1 MGWRGTG
8 IFGGVRNVLLTIAV
22 HVDSFQDREK
32 ILVDLGQRTT
42 DSREFEIRRCGKGMV
57 GEMED
62 RLQYHLG
69 ACVWRGGACESTLI
83 IFGTKTDL
91 ISFRKFQVSFHIL
104 GDEQTRI
111 RWYK

>member
-1 MGWRGTG
+1 
-8 IFGGVRNVLLTIAV
+8 
-22 HVDSFQDREK
+22 
-32 ILVDLGQRTT
+32 
-42 DSREFEIRRCGKGMV
+42 
-57 GEMED
+57 MED
-62 RLQYHLG
+62 HLQYHLG